1 MDFRPS
7 ESQQLLAATARDF
20 LRKHCPPERLEE
32 LAGDERHARE
42 LWRAMAELGWT
53 GLLIPGELGGSDG
66 TILDVVLLMEEMGRV
81 CLPGPFVDSALVAT
95 SLIATA
101 GSAAQRR
108 GLLPALARG
117 ERVCALAL
125 LEEGGELAPEDMTL
139 RLEAGHLTGRKL
151 FVRDADRADDVLVL
165 GRGDTGL
172 TLALV
177 ERSRAGVEVA
187 LMPSMANERIFEVTF
202 SRVEVGVGDVF
213 GASGRAED
221 ALQAA
226 LRLGALARSAEMV
239 GCAQRILEL
248 TVEHAKSRVQSGRP
262 IGSFQAIQHAC
273 ADLLR
278 GVESA
283 RPLVHHAAWTAQQ
296 GGEYSAQVAMAKSYA
311 GEACLAVARKA
322 HQIFG
327 AISYCDEHPLH
338 HFHKRILAARLAF
351 GEPAFHQEVV
361 ARAIGLVE

>member
-1 MDFRPS
+1 VDFRPS

-20 LRKHCPPERLEE
+20 LRKQCPPERLDE
-32 LAGDERHARE
+32 LASDARHARE

-53 GLLIPGELGGSDG
+53 GLLIPGDLGGSDG
-66 TILDVVLLMEEMGRV
+66 TLLDVILLMEEMGRV

-95 SLIATA
+95 SLIAAA
-101 GSAAQRR
+101 GSPAQRR
-108 GLLPALARG
+108 RLLPALARG
-117 ERVCALAL
+117 ERVCALAW
-125 LEEGGELAPEDMTL
+125 LEEGGELAPETMAV

-151 FVRDADRADDVLVL
+151 FVRDADRADDVLVVA
-165 GRGDTGL
+165 RGNAGL
-172 TLALV
+172 TLVLV
-177 ERSRAGVEVA
+177 DRARPGIDVA
-187 LMPSMANERIFEVTF
+187 PVPSMADERIFEVAF
-202 SRVEVGVGDVF
+202 AGVEAGTADVVGEPG
-213 GASGRAED
+213 GAGE
-221 ALQAA
+221 ALASA

-248 TVEHAKSRVQSGRP
+248 TVEYAKSRVQSGRP
-262 IGSFQAIQHAC
+262 IGSFQAIQHTC

-283 RPLVHHAAWTAQQ
+283 RPLVHHAAWKAQTNVDC
-296 GGEYSAQVAMAKSYA
+296 AADVAMAKSYA

-351 GEPAFHQEVV
+351 GDPAHHQEIV
-361 ARAIGLVE
+361 ARAIGLAE